1 LGPKRQTHIAL
12 PLLLLAFWV
21 GHSWAAAI
29 VPDPARETR
38 TMVRQVLAIMHNTG
52 MSPEQ
57 RRRELIGVAE
67 SKFDLATMARGALGS
82 HWNELSP
89 AQRERFVSLFAAFIE
104 DAYFDKIQDY
114 ASLHISVNG
123 ENFAD
128 RNHASVNASVAQP
141 GQDEI
146 AITFKLELRGTDWAV
161 YDVVIE
167 DVGMIENYRA
177 QFDRVIR
184 TYGIARLMTDLE
196 NKQSQLGARLG
207 DRRGSS

>member
-1 LGPKRQTHIAL
+1 VLVVA
-12 PLLLLAFWV
+12 V
-21 GHSWAAAI
+21 GRSSAVVM
-29 VPDPARETR
+29 VPDPAKETR
-38 TMVRQVLAIMHNTG
+38 TMVGQALDILHNTR

-57 RRRELIGVAE
+57 RRRKLIQVAE
-67 SKFDLATMARGALGS
+67 SNFDLPTMARGALGS

-104 DAYFDKIQDY
+104 DAYLDKIQDY
-114 ASLHISVNG
+114 ANLHISVNG
-123 ENFAD
+123 EKFGD

-146 AITFKLELRGTDWAV
+146 PITFLLERRGPDWAV

-167 DVGMIENYRA
+167 EVGMIENYRA

-184 TYGIARLMTDLE
+184 SHGIARLMNDLE
-196 NKQSQLGARLG
+196 SKQAQLGARLG
-207 DRRGSS
+207 SGRG

>member
-1 LGPKRQTHIAL
+1 
-12 PLLLLAFWV
+12 
-21 GHSWAAAI
+21 
-29 VPDPARETR
+29 
-38 TMVRQVLAIMHNTG
+38 MVRQALAIMHNAA

-57 RRRELIGVAE
+57 RRRELISMAE
-67 SKFDLATMARGALGS
+67 SRFDLAMMARGSLGS

-89 AQRERFVSLFAAFIE
+89 AQRERFVRLFAAFIE

-114 ASLHISVNG
+114 ANLRISVNG

-146 AITFKLELRGTDWAV
+146 PIIFKLERRDTDWAV

-184 TYGIARLMTDLE
+184 TYGISRLMTDLE
-196 NKQSQLGARLG
+196 NKQAQLGVRLG
-207 DRRGSS
+207 SRRGSS